1 MVVCFWILIF
11 VSVMFVVVLCGC
23 LGIRRLWG
31 WVLVVAGW
39 FILEFVDL
47 F

>member
-11 VSVMFVVVLCGC
+11 VSVMFGVALCGC

-31 WVLVVAGW
+31 WILVVAGW

>member
-1 MVVCFWILIF
+1 MVVCFWVLIF

-31 WVLVVAGW
+31 LDIGCCGLVYFRVC
-39 FILEFVDL
+39 
-47 F
+47 